1 MGAGLRKY
9 LGTQFSIHRQPAVD
23 LFTPRAAFL
32 LNFRELRKNQK
43 CLHIRGGEGKEL
55 GMYLNEIDFLSL
67 TKEYPTPLYVYE
79 LDRVKYRYEQLVD
92 LFSAQDIK
100 VHYAI
105 KANFNPYLVKFIN
118 SLGAGID
125 TVSPAEIK
133 FAIKLG
139 VKPEDIIFTANN
151 LTNEEIKEAGED
163 GVLFNLGSTSEL
175 ERYGQIFPGTKVCL
189 RFNPDVIA
197 GSHTKI
203 QTGGPLSKF
212 GILLDHVEQVK
223 EICAKYDLSVIGI
236 HKHTGSGIK
245 DQSAYLQAVENLLGI
260 ITPENFPDIEF
271 TDFGGGLFIPYS
283 PDEVEYDYTSFAEAI
298 NERLANLHE
307 TYGKKLKLYFEPGKF
322 LVAEAGNLL
331 IQVNTIKDNNG
342 HLIAG
347 TNSGFNH
354 LARPVMYDAYH
365 HITNLS
371 NPDGE
376 KKNYDIVGNICET
389 GDNFASGREM
399 SEIREKD
406 FLVIHN
412 AGAYC
417 FSMASIYNLRTLPTE
432 ICLLDGK
439 VVNHKAAIT
448 NEVLIDALISA

>member
-1 MGAGLRKY
+1 
-9 LGTQFSIHRQPAVD
+9 
-23 LFTPRAAFL
+23 
-32 LNFRELRKNQK
+32 
-43 CLHIRGGEGKEL
+43 
-55 GMYLNEIDFLSL
+55 MYLNKLDFLTL
-67 TKEYPTPLYVYE
+67 AGEYKTPLYVYE
-79 LDRVKYRYEQLVD
+79 LDRIEYRYKQLVD
-92 LFSAQDIK
+92 MFPEQDLK

-105 KANFNPYLVKFIN
+105 KANFNPYIVQSIN
-118 SLGAGID
+118 KLGAGID

-133 FAIKLG
+133 LVQKLG

-151 LTNEEIKEAGED
+151 LTNEEIQEAGQT

-175 ERYGQIFPGTKVCL
+175 DRYGKIFPNTKVCL

-212 GILLDHVEQVK
+212 GILLEHVEEVK
-223 EICAKYDLSVIGI
+223 AICEKHNLSVVGI
-236 HKHTGSGIK
+236 HKHTGSGIQ
-245 DQSAYLQAVENLLGI
+245 DQSAYLQAVENLLSI

-283 PDEVEYDYTSFAEAI
+283 PDEQEYDYGSFASAI
-298 NERLANLHE
+298 NERLDALHAS
-307 TYGKKLKLYFEPGKF
+307 YGKKLKLYFEPGKF
-322 LVAEAGNLL
+322 LVAECGNLV

-371 NPDGE
+371 NPNGE
-376 KKNYDIVGNICET
+376 IKTYDIVGNICET
-389 GDNFASGREM
+389 GDNFASGRELP
-399 SEIREKD
+399 EIREGD
-406 FLVIHN
+406 YLLIHN

-417 FSMASIYNLRTLPTE
+417 FSMASNYNLRTLPTE
-432 ICLLDGK
+432 LCLLDSQ
-439 VVNHKAAIT
+439 VVHHSPAVSDD
-448 NEVLIDALISA
+448 VLIDRLVANVSS